1 MGVRGVGYAQAI
13 AVTFDSL
20 RQAIPMMEDEVIVEV
35 VGQPGASKKDLYYLA
50 LAAANGMVRTD
61 IDFVGATPRMGVLMI
76 EYDAADHWV
85 RCTMKYTGGATAF
98 IGWGGGGTGDCVVY
112 AGPQCEVKGKEFNFT
127 SDTLLPGIPSSTNPS
142 IPKLPWDGR
151 VILTPCPTVPNPAPG
166 MGPAPFG
173 PIIPSPNPKPP
184 GDNRSRGAV
193 VRPSPSPEPDSIPV
207 SSIFRGLKTD
217 CCNKSLEL
225 VPLVF
230 SALTDPGSFGTEVFI
245 APTAGPTGS

>member
-1 MGVRGVGYAQAI
+1 MGVRGGGYAQLA
-13 AVTFDSL
+13 AVTFDAL
-20 RQAIPMMEDEVIVEV
+20 RQAIPTMEDEVIVEV

-50 LAAANGMVRTD
+50 LAAANGIVTNPGL
-61 IDFVGATPRMGVLMI
+61 VGLLTARMGVLMI

-98 IGWGGGGTGDCVVY
+98 PGWDYAVY
-112 AGPQCEVKGKEFNFT
+112 KGPECEVKGAEFNFT
-127 SDTLLPGIPSSTNPS
+127 SDTLLPGIPASTNPAV
-142 IPKLPWDGR
+142 PKLPWNGR

-193 VRPSPSPEPDSIPV
+193 VRPSDVQEEGSIPV

-217 CCNKSLEL
+217 CCKKSLEL